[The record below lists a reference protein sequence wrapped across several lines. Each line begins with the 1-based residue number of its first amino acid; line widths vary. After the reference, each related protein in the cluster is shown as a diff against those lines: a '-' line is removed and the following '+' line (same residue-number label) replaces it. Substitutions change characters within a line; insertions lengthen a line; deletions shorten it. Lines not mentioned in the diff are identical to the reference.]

1 MGDFNIDTT
10 NNIHSKINQ
19 LMHQL
24 GLTPLIHS
32 NTRPIYNTNTNLII
46 DQIYTNIDRNFIG
59 KSGIIQEQI
68 TDHLPIYANF
78 NLNNRLL
85 KNKTLI
91 TTRKIKNNNIV
102 TFIKNL
108 LQIKW
113 DTVYNNN
120 NAEDAYNIF
129 YTQYINI
136 INKHFPIITSKVS
149 SQIFSKNW
157 ITNNIKRKINKKQ
170 KLFNS
175 YLQSKSELDL
185 YVYKSY
191 RNNLQNTIKQAKQK
205 YINKQINDNITS
217 KEHWKTVNKIIY
229 TNVNK
234 HNITY
239 IKDKNNKNTFDSSK
253 IANIFNEQFINN
265 AKIINDQFKIKI

>member
-1 MGDFNIDTT
+1 MARITHWPVLD
-10 NNIHSKINQ
+10 
-19 LMHQL
+19 
-24 GLTPLIHS
+24 
-32 NTRPIYNTNTNLII
+32 II
-46 DQIYTNIDRNFIG
+46 
-59 KSGIIQEQI
+59 
-68 TDHLPIYANF
+68 P
-78 NLNNRLL
+78 
-85 KNKTLI
+85 
-91 TTRKIKNNNIV
+91 
-102 TFIKNL
+102 

-149 SQIFSKNW
+149 SHIFSKNW

-205 YINKQINDNITS
+205 YIN
-217 KEHWKTVNKIIY
+217 
-229 TNVNK
+229 
-234 HNITY
+234 
-239 IKDKNNKNTFDSSK
+239 
-253 IANIFNEQFINN
+253 
-265 AKIINDQFKIKI
+265 

>member
-10 NNIHSKINQ
+10 NNINSKINQ

-185 YVYKSY
+185 
-191 RNNLQNTIKQAKQK
+191 
-205 YINKQINDNITS
+205 
-217 KEHWKTVNKIIY
+217 
-229 TNVNK
+229 
-234 HNITY
+234 
-239 IKDKNNKNTFDSSK
+239 
-253 IANIFNEQFINN
+253 
-265 AKIINDQFKIKI
+265 